1 MGRTTGW
8 LAEQRP
14 AMVEIL
20 AEMGRNSSYTAGG
33 AAPGDLGLLL
43 ACLSHVAA
51 GTGGRPRSV
60 PAMRQA
66 WWRWTTDGSQAA
78 TPPVQE
84 LALMVR
90 HAKNH
95 GWLRHLKRP
104 DCLSLVSR
112 LMRELEESR
121 ASERR
126 ALEVAWG
133 PTARI
138 AVEGLVD
145 FLEARI
151 AKRADEEGGSY
162 WGTALPAA
170 LVVQQE
176 VSTMLKEVIER
187 VLLSLGTPREVFE
200 GPHETDSFIQPF
212 EGWPEAL
219 RGLATDMSEVLNGAA
234 KEYEEIE
241 ASLIPPQGKSS
252 VDGPRRTKLFGA
264 PPAEPE
270 GK

>member
-1 MGRTTGW
+1 MGRAAGW

-20 AEMGRNSSYTAGG
+20 AEMERNSSYTVGG
-33 AAPGDLGLLL
+33 AARGDLGLLL

-51 GTGGRPRSV
+51 GTGGRPRSI

-66 WWRWTTDGSQAA
+66 WWRWTTNGPQAA

-95 GWLRHLKRP
+95 GWLRQLTRP

-112 LMRELEESR
+112 LMTELEESR
-121 ASERR
+121 ATERR

-151 AKRADEEGGSY
+151 AKRAEEEGGSY
-162 WGTALPAA
+162 WGAAFPAA

-187 VLLSLGTPREVFE
+187 VLRSLGTPREVFKA
-200 GPHETDSFIQPF
+200 PHETDSFFQPF

-219 RGLATDMSEVLNGAA
+219 RALASDLSQVLNGAA
-234 KEYEEIE
+234 KEFEEFE
-241 ASLIPPQGKSS
+241 ASLIPSSS
-252 VDGPRRTKLFGA
+252 VGGPRRKKLFG
-264 PPAEPE
+264 PPSAENE
-270 GK
+270 EQ